1 MVQPCLHSGVRTP
14 GSSRIRGGFACRCAL
29 GHHQECE
36 RRSAVGV
43 YWAIAVRS
51 FRRFSTYRIA
61 TVSGAF
67 TNTVFGFILCGV
79 YLTLWH
85 ERPGLGGYDVP
96 DALTFVWLQQGLL
109 MPIGIFGATTT
120 SELGERVRNGEIAV
134 DLYRPTRLLLWW
146 LSVDL
151 GRAMFQLLVRGG
163 APLRVGTLVFDL
175 RFPSRPLAWVAV
187 AVGLVL
193 AILVSFGIRSLVALS
208 GFWIMDSRGMD
219 QLALVLSCFF
229 SGMILAVVVCPGW
242 IGEFARATPWA
253 ATMQVPIDIWLDRN
267 PGGIGSALLFQ
278 LGWILVL
285 LIGGQLVTSLATRK
299 VVIQGG

>member
-1 MVQPCLHSGVRTP
+1 
-14 GSSRIRGGFACRCAL
+14 
-29 GHHQECE
+29 
-36 RRSAVGV
+36 VGV
-43 YWAIAVRS
+43 YWSIGVRS

-61 TVSGAF
+61 AASGAF
-67 TNTVFGFILCGV
+67 TNTVFGFILCGI

-109 MPIGIFGATTT
+109 MPVGIFGATTT
-120 SELGERVRNGEIAV
+120 NELGERVRSGEIAV

-163 APLRVGTLVFDL
+163 APLLVGGLVFDL
-175 RFPSRPLAWVAV
+175 KYPSSPMACLAVS
-187 AVGLVL
+187 VGLVL
-193 AILVSFGIRSLVALS
+193 AILVSFGIRYLVALS
-208 GFWIMDSRGMD
+208 GFWITDSRGMEH
-219 QLALVLSCFF
+219 LALVLSCFF
-229 SGMILAVVVCPGW
+229 SGMILPLVVFPGW

-253 ATMQVPIDIWLDRN
+253 ATMQVPIDIWLDRS
-267 PGGIGSALLFQ
+267 PGGIGSALVFQ
-278 LGWILVL
+278 LGWVLVL
-285 LIGGQLVTSLATRK
+285 LLAGLSVTSVATRK

>member
-1 MVQPCLHSGVRTP
+1 
-14 GSSRIRGGFACRCAL
+14 
-29 GHHQECE
+29 
-36 RRSAVGV
+36 VGV
-43 YWAIAVRS
+43 YWAIGVRS

-61 TVSGAF
+61 TASGAF

-79 YLTLWH
+79 YLTLWQ
-85 ERPGLGGYDVP
+85 ERPGLGGYDVS

-120 SELGERVRNGEIAV
+120 VELGERVRSGEIAV
-134 DLYRPTRLLLWW
+134 DLYRPTRLMLWW

-163 APLRVGTLVFDL
+163 APLLVGALVFDL
-175 RFPSRPLAWVAV
+175 KFPSGLTAWLAV
-187 AVGLVL
+187 AVGLVFG
-193 AILVSFGIRSLVALS
+193 ILVSFGLRYLVALS
-208 GFWIMDSRGMD
+208 GFWINDSRGMEH
-219 QLALVLSCFF
+219 LALVLSLFF
-229 SGMILAVVVCPGW
+229 SGTILPLVVFPGW

-253 ATMQVPIDIWLDRN
+253 ATLQVPIDIWLGRN
-267 PGGIGSALLFQ
+267 QGGTGAALMFQ

-285 LIGGQLVTSLATRK
+285 LLAGQLATSLATRK

>member
-1 MVQPCLHSGVRTP
+1 M
-14 GSSRIRGGFACRCAL
+14 
-29 GHHQECE
+29 
-36 RRSAVGV
+36 GV

-96 DALTFVWLQQGLL
+96 DALTFVWLQQGMLV
-109 MPIGIFGATTT
+109 PIGIFGATTT
-120 SELGERVRNGEIAV
+120 SELGERVRSGEIAV

-146 LSVDL
+146 RSVDL

-163 APLRVGTLVFDL
+163 APLLVGTLVFGL

-193 AILVSFGIRSLVALS
+193 AILVSFGIRYLVALS

-229 SGMILAVVVCPGW
+229 SGMILPLVVFPGW

>member
-1 MVQPCLHSGVRTP
+1 M
-14 GSSRIRGGFACRCAL
+14 
-29 GHHQECE
+29 
-36 RRSAVGV
+36 GV
-43 YWAIAVRS
+43 YWAIGVRS

-61 TVSGAF
+61 TASGAF

-120 SELGERVRNGEIAV
+120 VELGERVRSGEIAV
-134 DLYRPTRLLLWW
+134 DLYRPSHLLLWW
-146 LSVDL
+146 LSVDF
-151 GRAMFQLLVRGG
+151 GRAMFQLIVRGG
-163 APLRVGTLVFDL
+163 APLLVGSLVFDL
-175 RFPSRPLAWVAV
+175 KFPSGLLTWCGVA
-187 AVGLVL
+187 AGLML
-193 AILVSFGIRSLVALS
+193 GILVSFGIRYLVALS
-208 GFWIMDSRGMD
+208 GFWIMDSRGMEA
-219 QLALVLSCFF
+219 LALMLSLFF
-229 SGMILAVVVCPGW
+229 SGTILPLVVFPGW

-253 ATMQVPIDIWLDRN
+253 ATLQVPIDIWLGRN
-267 PGGIGSALLFQ
+267 PGGMGAALVFQ

-285 LIGGQLVTSLATRK
+285 LLICQLVTSFATRK

>member
-1 MVQPCLHSGVRTP
+1 M
-14 GSSRIRGGFACRCAL
+14 A
-29 GHHQECE
+29 
-36 RRSAVGV
+36 V
-43 YWAIAVRS
+43 YWAIAARS

-67 TNTVFGFILCGV
+67 TNTVFGFILCGI

-85 ERPGLGGYDVP
+85 ERPGLGGYDVA

-120 SELGERVRNGEIAV
+120 IELGARVRSGEIAV
-134 DLYRPTRLLLWW
+134 DLYRPTHLLLWW

-151 GRAMFQLLVRGG
+151 GRALFQLTFRGG
-163 APLRVGTLVFDL
+163 TPLLVGALVFDL
-175 RFPSRPLAWVAV
+175 TFPSDPVAWLAF

-193 AILVSFGIRSLVALS
+193 AIVISFCIRYLVALS
-208 GFWIMDSRGMD
+208 GFWITDSRGMEH
-219 QLALVLSCFF
+219 LAQVVSSFF
-229 SGMILAVVVCPGW
+229 SGMILPLVVFPGW

-253 ATMQVPIDIWLDRN
+253 ATMQVPIDIWLGRN
-267 PGGIGSALLFQ
+267 PGGTGAALVFQ
-278 LGWILVL
+278 LGWVLVL
-285 LIGGQLVTSLATRK
+285 LLAGLLVTSVATRK